1 MTGIAILIF
10 LGETLMGTLLFVAI
24 AGLIKYMAE
33 REETAEEQPAAVEQP
48 TVNSAP
54 ARPAKFNL

>member
-10 LGETLMGTLLFVAI
+10 LGETLMGTLIFVAI

-33 REETAEEQPAAVEQP
+33 REETAEEQPVAVERPTVRPAPAQP
-48 TVNSAP
+48 T
-54 ARPAKFNL
+54 KLNL

>member
-33 REETAEEQPAAVEQP
+33 REETAEEQPAAVE
-48 TVNSAP
+48 
-54 ARPAKFNL
+54 RPAAKFAQPGPLN

>member
-24 AGLIKYMAE
+24 ASLIKFLAE
-33 REETAEEQPAAVEQP
+33 HEEIMTEAAEVKEQM
-48 TVNSAP
+48 P
-54 ARPAKFNL
+54 ARPATVPYVKSKA

>member
-24 AGLIKYMAE
+24 AGLIKYLAE
-33 REETAEEQPAAVEQP
+33 REEAVEEQPAAVERAAVKPAP
-48 TVNSAP
+48 T
-54 ARPAKFNL
+54 RPLS